1 MSANIIPAV
10 WAAGKFEAEAPF
22 NQVVNPDRYYTVEST
37 TTITDMQSRKV
48 DLYKLVFQPAGV
60 AQENYQD
67 LLDSAK
73 ALNAV
78 VVTLTSKNTAPVYV
92 LSNYI
97 KSFPLVDGVIYERVC
112 IIADL
117 GACPPTLKDR
127 INAAMDHFKNY
138 IKDSVGIANARVT
151 IGTVPQRAYVS
162 KEQAQMWENSRTLAI
177 KTEPSDLLQLEA
189 ANKKISAMQ
198 AYIDEL
204 EAAAKKQ

>member
-1 MSANIIPAV
+1 MSENIIPAV

-22 NQVVNPDRYYTVEST
+22 NQIVKADAYYTVEAVRTVSE
-37 TTITDMQSRKV
+37 MLALKV

-67 LLDSAK
+67 LLDNAK
-73 ALNAV
+73 SLNAV
-78 VVTLTSKNTAPVYV
+78 VITLTSKNAAPVYV
-92 LSNYI
+92 LSNYL

-127 INAAMDHFKNY
+127 INSATDHFKNY
-138 IKDSVGIANARVT
+138 LKDSVGIANARVT

-162 KEQAQMWENSRTLAI
+162 KEQAQIWENSRQLAI
-177 KTEPSDLLQLEA
+177 TSEPSDLLNLETANKTIIAQRAYITQLE
-189 ANKKISAMQ
+189 NQLKK
-198 AYIDEL
+198 
-204 EAAAKKQ
+204 

>member
-1 MSANIIPAV
+1 MSENIIPAV

-22 NQVVNPDRYYTVEST
+22 NQIVKADAYYTVEAVRTVSE
-37 TTITDMQSRKV
+37 MLALKV

-67 LLDSAK
+67 LLDNAK
-73 ALNAV
+73 SLNAV
-78 VVTLTSKNTAPVYV
+78 VITLTSKNAAPVYV
-92 LSNYI
+92 LSNYL

-127 INAAMDHFKNY
+127 INSAIDHFKNY
-138 IKDSVGIANARVT
+138 LKDSVGIANARVT

-162 KEQAQMWENSRTLAI
+162 KEQAQIWENSRQLAI
-177 KTEPSDLLQLEA
+177 TSEPSDLLNLETANKTIIAQRAYITQLE
-189 ANKKISAMQ
+189 NQLKK
-198 AYIDEL
+198 
-204 EAAAKKQ
+204 